1 MRLTRPFGQAPV
13 QELREL
19 LRSSTGYV
27 VLLLTDRG
35 VWRVLLDQAGHPL
48 RLTTSVGTQ
57 RMADQA
63 RSLKAEDVV
72 LVAGFSLADGRLLLP
87 LPPL

>member
-87 LPPL
+87 P